1 MQYYVKCGVGWVD
14 NEGMQCRKP
23 VAIGMRVMHQI
34 VRCGGDTVP
43 LGGIAE
49 ARDCFRCITQIGP

>member
-1 MQYYVKCGVGWVD
+1 
-14 NEGMQCRKP
+14 MQCRKP